1 MKSSEMDTR
10 PTRSVRSRKNRRQ
23 EVDQTLDMENNN
35 SLLNASSLYNNTL
48 NNSRFDDIPT
58 NHYGRY
64 KESVFLLILR
74 TENIFDALHSLN
86 CYAYCSV

>member
-1 MKSSEMDTR
+1 MDSR

-23 EVDQTLDMENNN
+23 VVDQTLDMENNN
-35 SLLNASSLYNNTL
+35 SSSSLYNKTL
-48 NNSRFDDIPT
+48 DDSRFDDTPT
-58 NHYGRY
+58 NLYGRY
-64 KESVFLLILR
+64 KESVFLLILG

>member
-1 MKSSEMDTR
+1 MDTR

-23 EVDQTLDMENNN
+23 VVDQTLDKENNN
-35 SLLNASSLYNNTL
+35 SSSSLYNKTL
-48 NNSRFDDIPT
+48 DDSRFGDTPT
-58 NHYGRY
+58 NLYGRY
-64 KESVFLLILR
+64 KESVFLLILG

>member
-1 MKSSEMDTR
+1 MDTR

-23 EVDQTLDMENNN
+23 VVDQTLDMENNN
-35 SLLNASSLYNNTL
+35 SSSSLYNKTL
-48 NNSRFDDIPT
+48 DDSGFDDTPT
-58 NHYGRY
+58 NLYGRY
-64 KESVFLLILR
+64 KESVFLLILG